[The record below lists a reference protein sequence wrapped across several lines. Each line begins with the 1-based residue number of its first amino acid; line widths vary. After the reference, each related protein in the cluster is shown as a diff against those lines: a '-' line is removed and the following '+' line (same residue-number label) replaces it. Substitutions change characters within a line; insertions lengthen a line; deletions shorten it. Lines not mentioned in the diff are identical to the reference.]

1 MQSLL
6 KYQGIFS
13 QYWNPNPK
21 IYIEHKGWWIAQANL
36 KKNKAGVTTL
46 SNFKLY
52 YKATLITTA
61 MCLHKGTQKDQW
73 NRSEILEISPHT
85 YSQSI
90 AKEARIYNGKN
101 TASSINDV
109 GKTGQLYVKVKL
121 GHFLTLYTK
130 LNSKWIKGL
139 SVIPETM
146 KLLKENISSMF
157 FDIGLRICLFGFF
170 FFFFWLCLMEQGK

>member
-52 YKATLITTA
+52 YKAAIITTA

-73 NRSEILEISPHT
+73 NRSEGLEMNP
-85 YSQSI
+85 QVC
-90 AKEARIYNGKN
+90 E
-101 TASSINDV
+101 
-109 GKTGQLYVKVKL
+109 QLIC
-121 GHFLTLYTK
+121 
-130 LNSKWIKGL
+130 NKG
-139 SVIPETM
+139 SRN
-146 KLLKENISSMF
+146 KH
-157 FDIGLRICLFGFF
+157 
-170 FFFFWLCLMEQGK
+170 